1 MKVVLFLDFDGV
13 LHPEPFHP
21 DGYLCHIDR
30 VQDVLREFADQ
41 VEIVISSS
49 WRDFHSLAE
58 LRDMFAS
65 DIGALVV
72 GVTPSIRTPSPDWLP
87 GIAPRHE
94 REWEIETWLK
104 ANRPWG
110 TPWLA
115 IDDRAQWFR
124 EDSANLLLTSS
135 RHGFAMEQQA
145 TLRDMIQ
152 ERLALL

>member
-1 MKVVLFLDFDGV
+1 MNVVLFLDFDGV
-13 LHPEPFHP
+13 LHPEPGHL

-30 VQDVLREFADQ
+30 VQDVLREFKNDI
-41 VEIVISSS
+41 EIVISSS
-49 WRDFHSLAE
+49 WRDFHSLDE
-58 LRDMFAS
+58 LRDMFAP

-72 GVTPSIRTPSPDWLP
+72 GVTPSIKTPSPDWLP
-87 GIAPRHE
+87 GSELRYE

-124 EDSANLLLTSS
+124 EDSANLLLTVSS
-135 RHGFAMEQQA
+135 HGFALEQQA
-145 TLRDMIQ
+145 TLRNMIQ
-152 ERLALL
+152 ERLELL

>member
-1 MKVVLFLDFDGV
+1 
-13 LHPEPFHP
+13 
-21 DGYLCHIDR
+21 
-30 VQDVLREFADQ
+30 
-41 VEIVISSS
+41 
-49 WRDFHSLAE
+49 
-58 LRDMFAS
+58 MFAP

-72 GVTPSIRTPSPDWLP
+72 GVTPGIRTPSPDWLP
-87 GIAPRHE
+87 GSAPRHE

-124 EDSANLLLTSS
+124 EDSANLLLTAS